1 MYSSSVSSLI
11 FHTMTAWQAVTSHAM
26 PLVLVMQRC
35 KLGDFCLASVQIHR
49 EESEWV
55 AGLAARSFAP
65 WIALLLSTIRPQA
78 LPVSATSLATLPQLT
93 AGGGPAVR
101 VRLLCLSMHPY
112 ALNPRLI
119 GPLFD
124 SD

>member
-1 MYSSSVSSLI
+1 
-11 FHTMTAWQAVTSHAM
+11 
-26 PLVLVMQRC
+26 
-35 KLGDFCLASVQIHR
+35 
-49 EESEWV
+49 V

-65 WIALLLSTIRPQA
+65 WIAPLLSTIRPQA

-101 VRLLCLSMHPY
+101 VRLLCLSLHPY
-112 ALNPRLI
+112 ALNPRFI

-124 SD
+124 SDSHVSDCSAVPAGAGGAAAGAGAGTY